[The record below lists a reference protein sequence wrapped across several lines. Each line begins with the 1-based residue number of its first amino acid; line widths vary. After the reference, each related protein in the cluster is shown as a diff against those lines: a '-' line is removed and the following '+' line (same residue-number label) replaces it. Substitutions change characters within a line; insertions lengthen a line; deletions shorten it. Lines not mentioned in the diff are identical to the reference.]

1 MSYYDDDDDYIND
14 NDNLYDESDDDF
26 NIPSKPINI
35 KRVKSNNSDDE
46 NELNGG
52 GSDGEADGENEDD
65 DDDNSKENI
74 DDDGENDEDNDYED
88 EDEDYSGNNF
98 DNETK
103 DGYETKDDYETKDNN
118 ESKNNTNVKKTTI
131 KKSNK
136 SNNKKKIIENQSD
149 DEDEDE
155 DEDDDKNYLQKFNE
169 GISKNYILD
178 YHPECVVHNYNEVL
192 SMCQVMRDA
201 NGIIIDDLHMT
212 IPQLTK
218 YERARILGLRA
229 KQINSGATPFIKVP
243 EGVIDGYLI
252 AQMELK
258 EKKIPFIIRRPMPN
272 GGSEYW
278 YLKDL
283 EDILF

>member
-1 MSYYDDDDDYIND
+1 MSYYDEDYIN
-14 NDNLYDESDDDF
+14 NESDDEDKDSDEDNF
-26 NIPSKPINI
+26 IPPSKPIKVKKI
-35 KRVKSNNSDDE
+35 KTNNSDDE
-46 NELNGG
+46 EDEDNDD
-52 GSDGEADGENEDD
+52 SDDEEDEDD
-65 DDDNSKENI
+65 DDEENKNVYDE
-74 DDDGENDEDNDYED
+74 DDEKSLDDENENDDVDAESDYINEENKINNND
-88 EDEDYSGNNF
+88 
-98 DNETK
+98 T
-103 DGYETKDDYETKDNN
+103 
-118 ESKNNTNVKKTTI
+118 KNNKKITI
-131 KKSNK
+131 SRKNIST
-136 SNNKKKIIENQSD
+136 NKKKIINDEDSD
-149 DEDEDE
+149 DDDS
-155 DEDDDKNYLQKFNE
+155 DDDKNYLQKFNE
-169 GISKNYILD
+169 GLSKNYILD
-178 YHPECVVHNYNEVL
+178 NHPECIVHNYNEVL

-229 KQINSGATPFIKVP
+229 KQINSGATPFVKVP
-243 EGVIDGYLI
+243 EGIIDGYVI